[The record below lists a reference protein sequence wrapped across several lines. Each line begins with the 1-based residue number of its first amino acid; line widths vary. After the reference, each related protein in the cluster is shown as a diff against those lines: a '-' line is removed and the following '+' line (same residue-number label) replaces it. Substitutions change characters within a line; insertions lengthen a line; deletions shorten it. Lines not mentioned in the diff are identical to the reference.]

1 VIKSMTGFASLAR
14 ETDMIVVSVTAR
26 SVNHRYLDIQIR
38 APQVL
43 QALESAI
50 RGLIQ
55 QCLARGRV
63 DLTISVEFKCRQ
75 AVSVDVDDELMK
87 ALVDAANRPDVID
100 AVTGKWEVG
109 DLLRFPQVVTVSESP
124 RQVDEISH
132 VEHEVARIVEEAV
145 AAVDKMRLKEGE
157 FLQSDLSERIRIF
170 GGLVENIEQSASE
183 SDDSLR
189 ERLTQRVEELAP
201 DVGADGAVVAQEVVR
216 FVARSD
222 IHEELTRLRAHI
234 GHWGE
239 LVEDTAPCGRKLD
252 FLLQEMN
259 REVNTI
265 GSKAMGAETS
275 KLIVSAKSELE
286 KLREQVQNVE

>member
-1 VIKSMTGFASLAR
+1 MIKSMTGFASLAR
-14 ETDMIVVSVTAR
+14 ETDMIVVSITAR

-43 QALESAI
+43 QALESDV

-55 QCLARGRV
+55 QCLTRGHV
-63 DLTISVEFKCRQ
+63 DLTISVEFKRRPD
-75 AVSVDVDDELMK
+75 VSVDVDDELMK

-109 DLLRFPQVVTVSESP
+109 DLLRFPQLVTVSESP

-157 FLQSDLSERIRIF
+157 FLQSDLSERIVIL
-170 GGLVENIEQSASE
+170 GGLVENIEQSANK

-189 ERLTQRVEELAP
+189 ERLTQRVDELAP
-201 DVGADGAVVAQEVVR
+201 DLGADGAVVAQEVVR

-222 IHEELTRLRAHI
+222 IHEELTRLRAHM

>member
-1 VIKSMTGFASLAR
+1 MIKSMTGFASLAR

-43 QALESAI
+43 QALENDV

-55 QCLARGRV
+55 QCLARGHG
-63 DLTISVEFKCRQ
+63 DLTISVEFKRRP

-109 DLLRFPQVVTVSESP
+109 DLLRFPQLVTVSESP

-145 AAVDKMRLKEGE
+145 AAVDEMRLKEGK
-157 FLQSDLSERIRIF
+157 FLQSDLSERILIL
-170 GGLVENIEQSASE
+170 GGLVENIEQSATK

-189 ERLTQRVEELAP
+189 ERLTQRVDELAP
-201 DVGADGAVVAQEVVR
+201 DLGADGAVVAQEVVR

-222 IHEELTRLRAHI
+222 IHEELTRLRAHM

>member
-1 VIKSMTGFASLAR
+1 MTGFASLAR
-14 ETDMIVVSVTAR
+14 ETDMIVVSITAR

-43 QALESAI
+43 QALESDV

-55 QCLARGRV
+55 QCLTRGHV
-63 DLTISVEFKCRQ
+63 DLTISVEFKRRPD
-75 AVSVDVDDELMK
+75 VSVDVDDELMK

-109 DLLRFPQVVTVSESP
+109 DLLRFPQLVTVSESP

-145 AAVDKMRLKEGE
+145 AAVDEMRLKEGE
-157 FLQSDLSERIRIF
+157 FLQSDLSERIVIL
-170 GGLVENIEQSASE
+170 GGLVENIEQSANK

-189 ERLTQRVEELAP
+189 ERLTQRVDELAP
-201 DVGADGAVVAQEVVR
+201 DLGADGAVVAQEVVR

-222 IHEELTRLRAHI
+222 IHEELTRLRAPM
-234 GHWGE
+234 GPWGE

>member
-1 VIKSMTGFASLAR
+1 MIKSMTGFASLAR
-14 ETDMIVVSVTAR
+14 ETDMIVVSITAR

-43 QALESAI
+43 QALESDV

-55 QCLARGRV
+55 QCLTRGHV
-63 DLTISVEFKCRQ
+63 DLTISVEFKRRPD
-75 AVSVDVDDELMK
+75 VSVDVDDELMK

-109 DLLRFPQVVTVSESP
+109 DLLRFPQLVTVSESP

-145 AAVDKMRLKEGE
+145 AAVDEMRLKEGE
-157 FLQSDLSERIRIF
+157 FLQSDLSERIVIL
-170 GGLVENIEQSASE
+170 GGLVENIEQSANK

-189 ERLTQRVEELAP
+189 ERLTQRVDELAP
-201 DVGADGAVVAQEVVR
+201 DLGADGAVVAQEVVR

-222 IHEELTRLRAHI
+222 IHEELTRLRAHM

>member
-1 VIKSMTGFASLAR
+1 M
-14 ETDMIVVSVTAR
+14 
-26 SVNHRYLDIQIR
+26 NHRYLDIQIR

-43 QALESAI
+43 QALESDV

-55 QCLARGRV
+55 QCLARGHV
-63 DLTISVEFKCRQ
+63 DLTISVEFKRRP

-109 DLLRFPQVVTVSESP
+109 DLLRFPQLVTVSESP

-145 AAVDKMRLKEGE
+145 AAVDEMRLKEGK
-157 FLQSDLSERIRIF
+157 FLQSDLSERILIL
-170 GGLVENIEQSASE
+170 GGLVENIEQSATK

-189 ERLTQRVEELAP
+189 ERLTQRVDELAP
-201 DVGADGAVVAQEVVR
+201 DLGADGAVVAQEVVR

-222 IHEELTRLRAHI
+222 IHEELTRLRAHM

>member
-1 VIKSMTGFASLAR
+1 MIKSMTGFASLAR
-14 ETDMIVVSVTAR
+14 DTGTIVVSVTAR

-38 APQVL
+38 SPQVL
-43 QALESAI
+43 QTLESDV
-50 RGLIQ
+50 RDLIQ
-55 QCLARGRV
+55 RRLTRGRV
-63 DLTISVEFKCRQ
+63 DLTISVEFKRRP

-87 ALVDAANRPDVID
+87 ALVDAANRPDVVD

-109 DLLRFPQVVTVSESP
+109 DLLRFPQLVTVSESP
-124 RQVDEISH
+124 RQVDEMLH
-132 VEHEVARIVEEAV
+132 VEQEVARIVEEAV
-145 AAVDKMRLKEGE
+145 AAVDEMRLKEGE
-157 FLQSDLSERIRIF
+157 FLQSDLSERIRLLS
-170 GGLVENIEQSASE
+170 GLVKNIEQTAGE

-189 ERLTQRVEELAP
+189 ERLTQRVDELAP
-201 DVGADGAVVAQEVVR
+201 DLGTNGAVVVQEVVR

-234 GHWGE
+234 GHWEE
-239 LVEDTAPCGRKLD
+239 LVEDTAACGRKLD

>member
-1 VIKSMTGFASLAR
+1 MTGFASLAR
-14 ETDMIVVSVTAR
+14 ETDMIVVSITAR

-43 QALESAI
+43 QALESDV

-55 QCLARGRV
+55 QCLTRGHV
-63 DLTISVEFKCRQ
+63 DLTISVEFKRRPD
-75 AVSVDVDDELMK
+75 VSVDVDDELMK

-109 DLLRFPQVVTVSESP
+109 DLLRFPQLVTVSESP

-145 AAVDKMRLKEGE
+145 AAVDEMRLKEGE
-157 FLQSDLSERIRIF
+157 FLQSDLSERIVIL
-170 GGLVENIEQSASE
+170 GGLVENIEQSANK

-189 ERLTQRVEELAP
+189 ERLTQRVDELAP
-201 DVGADGAVVAQEVVR
+201 DLGADGAVVAQEVVR

-222 IHEELTRLRAHI
+222 IHEELTRLRAHM